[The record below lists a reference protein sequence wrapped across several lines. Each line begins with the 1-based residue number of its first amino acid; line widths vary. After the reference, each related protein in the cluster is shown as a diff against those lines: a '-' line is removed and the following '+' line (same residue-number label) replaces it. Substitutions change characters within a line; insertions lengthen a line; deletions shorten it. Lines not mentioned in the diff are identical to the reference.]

1 MRTIVN
7 SNNYGDI
14 GTAVFYRWHKYIPN
28 NIQESDKEELIESC
42 KSDKVQFKG
51 SRQYTSLRDFSEYNF
66 SYDIKKFKF
75 NDTFFINLLDDSSLS
90 LVGKDL
96 DDLER
101 VSDVL
106 FPTITEDS
114 SYEYNETFFGSSLI
128 SNQTLIVLNAD
139 GNDGNREGHWKIEL
153 YEEGVESNNDVYG
166 GFIEV
171 ELLENLGIEITNSPI
186 ITIYLGP
193 ESNVSNNSSD
203 MYYSYDPMLT
213 EKNSNDRLGSSEYRK
228 LMEEINMYKVAW
240 ILLALD
246 DSSMSS
252 INLSYRS
259 WIDNINPNRN
269 MKDYIIRN
277 DEYYSTK
284 NNLLTVE
291 KLNEESDI
299 LIDKNSGT
307 IVGNEK
313 ITTLPPILRGKLAKI
328 SNDNSYSPYIKYSL
342 GDEVTFGVSESNRP
356 LYWKSLCEN
365 NIGNFPTL
373 SSTWILSNY
382 INSIFTSRISII
394 SSPVNGGYT
403 DPGKSITVSQNT
415 APKSFMIYCSIGYA
429 INTETP
435 VSSTN
440 NIPLVT
446 GEYELSNNNR
456 LTILNWDKLRSSG
469 RLIFNFILIGCSI
482 TLNAIDLGGYVIDYE
497 NWKTSTGLDEPN
509 FELSKLLVNDE
520 EQPLL
525 DNFTGE
531 LTLDPNSK
539 ITLIFPELN
548 KYSISKVI
556 SNYVRIDQTGTKE
569 IIPEVN
575 ENGES
580 IITDTV
586 DYNNTTYSLELVEKT
601 LTITMIDS
609 EDFEISQAIGRVIYG
624 DDYSVS
630 FYSDTITLNQVIIS
644 SRNDS
649 LTLTVADI
657 NRDNITFGDST
668 IEFTVEDNIYTIS
681 MSNVTVSSQISLN

>member
-66 SYDIKKFKF
+66 SYDIEKFKF

-101 VSDVL
+101 VSGVL
-106 FPTITEDS
+106 FPTITEDNS
-114 SYEYNETFFGSSLI
+114 SEYGETFFGSSLI
-128 SNQTLIVLNAD
+128 SNQTLIVLDAD
-139 GNDGNREGHWKIEL
+139 GNDGNKEGHWKIEL
-153 YEEGVESNNDVYG
+153 YEEGVESNNNVYG

-213 EKNSNDRLGSSEYRK
+213 EKNNNDRLGSSEYRK

-259 WIDNINPNRN
+259 WIDNMNPNRN

-365 NIGNFPTL
+365 NIGNIPTL

-403 DPGKSITVSQNT
+403 DPGNSITVSQNT

-435 VSSTN
+435 VSSTS

-644 SRNDS
+644 SRNNS

>member
-28 NIQESDKEELIESC
+28 NIQESSREELIESC

-114 SYEYNETFFGSSLI
+114 SSEYNETFFGSSLI

-139 GNDGNREGHWKIEL
+139 GNDGNKEGHWKIEL
-153 YEEGVESNNDVYG
+153 YEEGVESNNNVYG

-213 EKNSNDRLGSSEYRK
+213 EKNNNDRLGSSEYRK

-365 NIGNFPTL
+365 NIGNIPTL

-403 DPGKSITVSQNT
+403 DPGNSITVSQNT
-415 APKSFMIYCSIGYA
+415 AA

-435 VSSTN
+435 VSSTS

-644 SRNDS
+644 SRNNS

>member
-28 NIQESDKEELIESC
+28 NIQESSREELIESC

-106 FPTITEDS
+106 FPTITEDNS
-114 SYEYNETFFGSSLI
+114 SEYGETFFGSSLI
-128 SNQTLIVLNAD
+128 SNQTLIVLDAD
-139 GNDGNREGHWKIEL
+139 GNDGNKEGHWKIEL

-213 EKNSNDRLGSSEYRK
+213 EKNNNDRLGSSEYRK

-365 NIGNFPTL
+365 NIGNIPTL

-403 DPGKSITVSQNT
+403 DPGNSITVSQNT

-435 VSSTN
+435 VSSTS

>member
-1 MRTIVN
+1 
-7 SNNYGDI
+7 
-14 GTAVFYRWHKYIPN
+14 
-28 NIQESDKEELIESC
+28 
-42 KSDKVQFKG
+42 
-51 SRQYTSLRDFSEYNF
+51 
-66 SYDIKKFKF
+66 
-75 NDTFFINLLDDSSLS
+75 
-90 LVGKDL
+90 
-96 DDLER
+96 
-101 VSDVL
+101 
-106 FPTITEDS
+106 
-114 SYEYNETFFGSSLI
+114 
-128 SNQTLIVLNAD
+128 
-139 GNDGNREGHWKIEL
+139 
-153 YEEGVESNNDVYG
+153 
-166 GFIEV
+166 
-171 ELLENLGIEITNSPI
+171 
-186 ITIYLGP
+186 
-193 ESNVSNNSSD
+193 
-203 MYYSYDPMLT
+203 
-213 EKNSNDRLGSSEYRK
+213 
-228 LMEEINMYKVAW
+228 MYKVAW

-284 NNLLTVE
+284 NSLLTVE
-291 KLNEESDI
+291 KLNKESDI

-313 ITTLPPILRGKLAKI
+313 ITTLPPILKEKLAKI

-342 GDEVTFGVSESNRP
+342 GDEVTFGVSENNRP

-365 NIGNFPTL
+365 NIGNIPTL

-403 DPGKSITVSQNT
+403 DPGNSITVSQNT

-435 VSSTN
+435 VSSAS

-456 LTILNWDKLRSSG
+456 LTILSWDKLRSSG

-609 EDFEISQAIGRVIYG
+609 EDFEISQAIGRIIYG
-624 DDYSVS
+624 DNYSVS

-644 SRNDS
+644 SRNNS

-681 MSNVTVSSQISLN
+681 ISNVTVSSQISLN